1 MQANRRYLFFSMT
14 GILAT
19 LLLSAAIN
27 LSSGDRLS
35 GTASK
40 KIKSDQS
47 NSIAQAAPP
56 SQSAEDLIRATLE
69 EANQSLGGVFS
80 WRDQTRI
87 MDRPPIS
94 VGTSPYDEEVFLRET
109 LIIDFGEFDSTC
121 GNQGGYSVP
130 ESFHGMR
137 ACLNRKPHYQNQ
149 GYPTGLWW
157 QPYGGIDFNGQPLI
171 LAVFSGLNPTCAGY
185 DAETEA
191 SCGDWTGVTRPIQLA
206 EALHQAAINN
216 GLYEAVP
223 GDESTLID
231 PGEVVPGQPE
241 SPTDQIPLSDSSKTG
256 NIPWPIILASLGIPV
271 TGALAGSIVS
281 AILASR
287 SVDEMAKAGEEF
299 VSQVGD
305 QVQLEA
311 DGNAKLSAQQLQAL
325 DSDLQ
330 AINVELT
337 NRKIY
342 VLNPYQGDPTVVGHK
357 ILTGLNVVLN
367 NTAGRWTGQRGLS
380 CEDYVNETQE
390 KIVEIVSKR
399 FPGAKVENMI
409 FEENSTVRDQKSWG
423 DWFDSF
429 VDDNHNLTRVTLPD
443 GSEWAVDFHQKNAGK
458 APLMRSWSEARAE
471 WKEYLGKDEFNER
484 SRKTFQTEPK
494 PPK

>member
-35 GTASK
+35 GTASE
-40 KIKSDQS
+40 KIISDQLTGNAHAS
-47 NSIAQAAPP
+47 PP
-56 SQSAEDLIRATLE
+56 RQSSEEIIRATLE
-69 EANQSLGGVFS
+69 EAAASLGGGFVWEGTGYFA
-80 WRDQTRI
+80 
-87 MDRPPIS
+87 MVRPPKI
-94 VGTSPYDEEVFLRET
+94 VGYRLDQDKTPVHLFEEIIIYSDYDNSSCQFPYT
-109 LIIDFGEFDSTC
+109 
-121 GNQGGYSVP
+121 
-130 ESFHGMR
+130 FHGMNG
-137 ACLNRKPHYQNQ
+137 CLLNNEGMPNW
-149 GYPTGLWW
+149 GIVW
-157 QPYGGIDFNGQPLI
+157 QPQAGVKIDGHFVTLDANSYLDYGCLGGTSVCGNYGQDSITP
-171 LAVFSGLNPTCAGY
+171 FP
-185 DAETEA
+185 
-191 SCGDWTGVTRPIQLA
+191 LA
-206 EALHQAAINN
+206 EALHQAALNN

-223 GDESTLID
+223 EDESTLID
-231 PGEVVPGQPE
+231 PGAIIPGQPE
-241 SPTDQIPLSDSSKTG
+241 VSTDQNFPIESSETR

-471 WKEYLGKDEFNER
+471 WKEYLGKDEFKER
-484 SRKTFQTEPK
+484 SRRTLQTEPK

>member
-1 MQANRRYLFFSMT
+1 MKSPPSFIVLIGVIF
-14 GILAT
+14 ILAIALTFSAT
-19 LLLSAAIN
+19 L
-27 LSSGDRLS
+27 D
-35 GTASK
+35 
-40 KIKSDQS
+40 
-47 NSIAQAAPP
+47 AQAAP
-56 SQSAEDLIRATLE
+56 SYQSPKDRIQATLG
-69 EANQSLGGVFS
+69 EAIQNFGLGGAFEQVSEFS
-80 WRDQTRI
+80 MERQEI
-87 MDRPPIS
+87 
-94 VGTSPYDEEVFLRET
+94 VGYASEPYSTIVGSPVWLLERFAIFTEEIEVCEN
-109 LIIDFGEFDSTC
+109 
-121 GNQGGYSVP
+121 GNSF
-130 ESFHGMR
+130 SFHGMD
-137 ACLNRKPHYQNQ
+137 ACYFEAENIVY
-149 GYPTGLWW
+149 GIGW
-157 QPYGGIDFNGQPLI
+157 QPFDGLKIDGNI
-171 LAVFSGLNPTCAGY
+171 VKFSVLSHGLQICNEDSNELDCGYWDPSINPGAF
-185 DAETEA
+185 
-191 SCGDWTGVTRPIQLA
+191 RLA
-206 EALHQAAINN
+206 EALHSAALHN

-223 GDESTLID
+223 EDESTLID
-231 PGEVVPGQPE
+231 PGAIIPGQPE
-241 SPTDQIPLSDSSKTG
+241 SPTYQIPLSDSSKTG

-494 PPK
+494 PAK